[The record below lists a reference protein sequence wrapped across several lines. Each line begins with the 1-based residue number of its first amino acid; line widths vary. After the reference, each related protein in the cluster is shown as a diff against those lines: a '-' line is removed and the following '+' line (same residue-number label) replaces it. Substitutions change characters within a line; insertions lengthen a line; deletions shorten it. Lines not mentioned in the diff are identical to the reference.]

1 MPNHSGDEKGTT
13 TAMSMKRIAIIGLSQ
28 ESNSFTGLDTTLA
41 EFAGSSGHLHEGAAV
56 IERAQATNTVIGGFL
71 ARLEEQGWEAV
82 PVLDA
87 YACPGGPLDKH
98 TYEALRERIS
108 AGVGSAGRLDGVLI
122 SLHGAMLAHSYPDP
136 EGDLLS
142 QLRELLGPLPIAAVL
157 DLHANVSAEMVAA
170 ATMLVAY
177 KTYPHVDLAES
188 GHKAA
193 TLLVDA
199 LQTGREYYPALLPL
213 PMLLPSINMRT
224 NDGYGPM
231 YDLKLEAENIAD
243 RDPQIAE
250 IGIYGGFPF
259 ADVSI
264 SRASVLVYT
273 GSPRESRRVAREMA
287 TRYWKERQRF
297 LGSTT
302 SAERAFAAALAEER
316 RPTVLADVADNP
328 ASGGAGDTTTLLKL
342 LLEYDVEESFA
353 GIFFDP
359 DSVGQ
364 AITLG
369 LGGKGKFR
377 VGGKINPQHGGPA
390 EVEAEVIMLSE
401 GNYVCKGPMLRGTRT
416 GIGRAALLRSGNVEI
431 AVAEGRSSVNDPAM
445 LEILGVNWQAKQIL
459 ALKVKGHFRAAFGHL
474 VGTIIN
480 AEAPGAAPTDLN
492 SVPLRAVTR
501 PIFPLD
507 EVDWQPDKT
516 IGRQDE

>member
-1 MPNHSGDEKGTT
+1 
-13 TAMSMKRIAIIGLSQ
+13 MSKKRIAIIGLSQ

-41 EFAGSSGHLHEGAAV
+41 EFAGSSGNLYEGPAV
-56 IERAQATNTVIGGFL
+56 IERARDTNTVIGGFL

-98 TYEALRERIS
+98 SYENLRERITI
-108 AGVGSAGRLDGVLI
+108 GVASLGQLDGVLI

-136 EGDLLS
+136 EGDLLTR
-142 QLRELLGPLPIAAVL
+142 LHERLGPVPIVAVL

-188 GHKAA
+188 GRKAA
-193 TLLVDA
+193 SLLVDG
-199 LQTGREYYPALLPL
+199 LQTGREYHPALLPL

-224 NDGYGPM
+224 NDGHGPM
-231 YDLKLEAENIAD
+231 YDLQQEAERVAD
-243 RDPQIAE
+243 RNPQVAE

-273 GSPRESRRVAREMA
+273 GSPQESRSVARQMA
-287 TRYWKERQRF
+287 TRYWQERRRF
-297 LGSTT
+297 LGWT
-302 SAERAFAAALAEER
+302 APAGQAFSAALAEER

-342 LLEYDVEESFA
+342 LLEHDVKESFA
-353 GIFFDP
+353 GILFDP
-359 DSVGQ
+359 DTVAQ
-364 AITLG
+364 AFALG
-369 LGGKGKFR
+369 VGGKGRFR
-377 VGGKINPQHGGPA
+377 VGGKINPHHGGPA
-390 EVEAEVIMLSE
+390 EVEAEVVTLSD
-401 GNYVCKGPMLRGTRT
+401 GSYVCKGPMLHGTRT
-416 GIGRAALLRSGNVEI
+416 GIGRAALLRAGNVEI
-431 AVAEGRSSVNDPAM
+431 GVAEGRASVNDPAM
-445 LEILGVNWQAKQIL
+445 LEMLGVDWQAKRIL
-459 ALKVKGHFRAAFGHL
+459 ALKVKGHFRAAFGDL
-474 VGTIIN
+474 VGAIIN
-480 AEAPGAAPTDLN
+480 AEAPGAAPTELT
-492 SVPLRAVTR
+492 SVPLRAVQR

-507 EVDWQPDKT
+507 EVDWQPDET
-516 IGRQDE
+516 LGRQDE